1 MVMMMMMMRRRRR
14 RRRRMIKTRAEV
26 IMAIPIM
33 MTVRVV
39 VLTHILTYLL
49 HGAASYLKS

>member
-1 MVMMMMMMRRRRR
+1 MMMMMMMRRRRR